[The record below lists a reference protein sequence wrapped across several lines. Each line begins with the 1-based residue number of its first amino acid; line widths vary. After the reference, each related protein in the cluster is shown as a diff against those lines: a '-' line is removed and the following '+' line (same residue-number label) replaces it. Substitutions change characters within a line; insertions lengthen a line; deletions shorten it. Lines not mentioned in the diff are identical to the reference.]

1 MNKKLN
7 GGGVA
12 ALPPPARQTLVNQRL
27 WPDEGLD
34 EDTVDDV
41 DTQEED
47 SEHYATLSD
56 QNHYSTLRK
65 TPSGSRY
72 QRNARTAQ
80 MSHFSQF
87 SRLPPVPERPS
98 LESRE
103 LSPVPDIVSPSN
115 PILTSHHNQ
124 NSTPRPG
131 QSVKSNNVKIIRFEI
146 FLFRRVSLVRPEG
159 HRVPRVSGDDGG
171 SQHQHAR
178 EEEEPD
184 PHG

>member
-1 MNKKLN
+1 MNKKHN

-27 WPDEGLD
+27 WPDEGME

-41 DTQEED
+41 DTQEEE

-124 NSTPRPG
+124 NSSARPG
-131 QSVKSNNVKIIRFEI
+131 QP
-146 FLFRRVSLVRPEG
+146 SL
-159 HRVPRVSGDDGG
+159 
-171 SQHQHAR
+171 
-178 EEEEPD
+178 
-184 PHG
+184 